1 MQVYDYDVPVHII
14 HTYTWYLS
22 SAAVNSCSVCYRQ
35 KHSSDSTAR
44 RLQKRCKKPFRK
56 KKKMLELLSRMS
68 KSSLYHKIH
77 TISEYQVRST
87 VCSDQAGCFCYQRKR
102 HHALHT
108 AYARAPKLGR
118 QYTSNFFPTQRGQSC
133 DEQPFSSII
142 LVSYLS
148 EISAI

>member
-1 MQVYDYDVPVHII
+1 
-14 HTYTWYLS
+14 
-22 SAAVNSCSVCYRQ
+22 
-35 KHSSDSTAR
+35 
-44 RLQKRCKKPFRK
+44 
-56 KKKMLELLSRMS
+56 MLELLSRMS